1 MGKKPHQ
8 KQSVIKKVFADFRKR
23 LHPTRNPSP
32 GIQYEVKKLKK
43 GFRVIIH
50 KERGA
55 DEVLNFENKK
65 ELDAFLSSVS

>member
-23 LHPTRNPSP
+23 LHPTSNPSQD
-32 GIQYEVKKLKK
+32 IQYEVKKNKK
-43 GFRVIIH
+43 GFTVIIH

-55 DEVLNFENKK
+55 NEILKFETKK
-65 ELDAFLSSVS
+65 DLDAYLASLS